1 MYLSLTRGLE
11 TGSLLAMYLLPR
23 KVSSTENNQDRIS
36 AFLQSEHWKSMFLA
50 THAGYDLIKL
60 ADQRYKTPAECNGV
74 NLSKPARPA
83 RLGWGPPVK
92 IVGMDASNEGA

>member
-1 MYLSLTRGLE
+1 
-11 TGSLLAMYLLPR
+11 
-23 KVSSTENNQDRIS
+23 
-36 AFLQSEHWKSMFLA
+36 MFLA

-60 ADQRYKTPAECNGV
+60 TDQRYKTPAECIGV

>member
-11 TGSLLAMYLLPR
+11 TGSLLALYLLPR
-23 KVSSTENNQDRIS
+23 KVSSTENNQGRVT
-36 AFLQSEHWKSMFLA
+36 AFLQSEHSKSMFLA
-50 THAGYDLIKL
+50 THAGYDLIKFT
-60 ADQRYKTPAECNGV
+60 DQRYKPPAECNGV

-83 RLGWGPPVK
+83 RLGWDPPVT